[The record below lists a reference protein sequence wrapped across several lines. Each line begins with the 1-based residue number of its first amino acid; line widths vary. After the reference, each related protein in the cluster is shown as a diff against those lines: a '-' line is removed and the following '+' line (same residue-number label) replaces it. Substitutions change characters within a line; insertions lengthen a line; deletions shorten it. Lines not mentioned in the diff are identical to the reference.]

1 MPLRHRGRRV
11 HLHVRAAALA
21 AAWLCAPAL
30 AQQLPPNQGTIL
42 DSLPDRRPQP
52 PVSPPQVLFPRE
64 GERVAQ
70 DRNGQRFLVQ
80 GFRIE
85 GNTVFT
91 EGRLKRLLERFYD
104 LELNLFDLNK
114 AADAITRYYQDSG
127 YPVARAVIP
136 AQRVEA
142 GVVRIEVIEG
152 TLTRILFRGNE
163 RYSEAFLGRMAAL
176 LGNGR
181 VATVDE
187 LERVMLLLNDLPGLQ
202 ARSTLQPGAD
212 FGTTEAVIQVEE
224 KAAGVTF
231 GMNNFGRKESGV
243 WRVDANA
250 ELNNPTGTGDQLGFR
265 GIRSADGLTEF
276 RRFSYNMPVGTQGMR
291 IAIGHSAVDYKVA
304 GTFAALGIQGSVKNT
319 DIVVTYPYLRSRSR
333 NVSFGAGW
341 RNTGGTQQALATPL
355 SQNRLDIATAYI
367 AGNWVHEDSA
377 TTSSVLQVSG
387 NGRKNGSAA
396 RSQDAM
402 RAKFDLDINHLAGL
416 SNHWDLA
423 MRLNLLGGASAMP
436 DTERFSLGGPDSV
449 RGYLP
454 GELRGDMGYF
464 LSAEFRRT
472 FNVGRMF
479 GTATIFVDQGAVSN
493 RGFDGTDQLSSI
505 GAGLSLLLTRD
516 SKIKVDYALPTA
528 RVPSDGE
535 KGGRLWITASITF

>member
-1 MPLRHRGRRV
+1 MPLSRRGRDRR
-11 HLHVRAAALA
+11 LRAAALVA
-21 AAWLCAPAL
+21 GLLCAPVL
-30 AQQLPPNQGTIL
+30 AQQAPPNKGTIL
-42 DSLPDRRPQP
+42 DSLPDRRPQAP
-52 PVSPPQVLFPRE
+52 LSPPQVLFPRE

-70 DRNGQRFLVQ
+70 DRNGPRFLVQ

-104 LELNLFDLNK
+104 LELNLYDLNK
-114 AADAITRYYQDSG
+114 AADAITRYYQDNG

-152 TLTRILFRGNE
+152 TLSRILFRGNQ
-163 RYSEAFLGRMAAL
+163 RYGEDFLARMAAL

-202 ARSTLQPGAD
+202 ARSTLQPGAE
-212 FGTTEAVIQVEE
+212 FGSTEAVIQLEE
-224 KAAGVTF
+224 KAAGITF
-231 GMNNFGRKESGV
+231 GLNNFGRKESGV
-243 WRVDANA
+243 WRADVNA

-276 RRFSYNMPVGTQGMR
+276 RRFSYSMPVGTEGMR
-291 IAIGHSAVDYKVA
+291 MAIGHSAVDYKVA
-304 GTFAALGIQGSVKNT
+304 GTFASLGIRGTVKNT
-319 DIVVTYPYLRSRSR
+319 DLVVTYPYLRSRSR

-341 RNTGGTQQALATPL
+341 RNTGGTQKALATPL
-355 SQNRLDIATAYI
+355 SQNSLDIATAYV

-387 NGRKNGSAA
+387 NGRRNFSGA
-396 RSQDAM
+396 RSQEAM
-402 RAKFDLDINHLAGL
+402 RAKLDLDVNHLAGL

-423 MRLNLLGGASAMP
+423 MRLNLVGGASALP

-449 RGYLP
+449 RAYLP
-454 GELRGDMGYF
+454 GELRGDMGYL

-479 GTATIFVDQGAVSN
+479 GTATVFVDQGAVAN
-493 RGFDGTDQLSSI
+493 RGFDGTDQLSGI
-505 GAGLSLLLTRD
+505 GAGLSLLVTRD
-516 SKIKVDYALPTA
+516 AKLKVDYALPTG
-528 RVPSDGE
+528 RVPGDGA